1 MKATIEDLRN
11 MVKKQVQEHLE
22 LTEGPFDDVA
32 AAMKA
37 TSDKIAALR
46 QSRRAATGAAA
57 PVEPFGGGDD
67 TTTSSNAT
75 ESLTEFLSHYS
86 ENIRSN
92 VFTSLLELV
101 KKYGGTQEQAQRLEA
116 DLISATKSNP
126 NIVSRPDLENMDK
139 ILNGPNG
146 NNIWN
151 SISPASSKTL
161 EILLEIY
168 NPDKNQL
175 GQTAKDIYNDIYDKI
190 NSDNPAGPEQ
200 FGIVKRAFTAAAE
213 SIINILSKYVANRES
228 LAGDLEDEI
237 DAFEDALIRRNS
249 SSSGPGPDAPQPATP
264 EMSDEE
270 FLAALDQINAA
281 PINPNSII
289 PGETD

>member
-57 PVEPFGGGDD
+57 PVEPVEPFGGGDD

-86 ENIRSN
+86 KNIRSN
-92 VFTSLLELV
+92 VFSSLLELV

-116 DLISATKSNP
+116 DLISVTKSTP
-126 NIVSRPDLENMDK
+126 NIVSRPELENMDE

-146 NNIWN
+146 DNIWN
-151 SISPASSKTL
+151 SIRPADLKTL

-168 NPDKNQL
+168 HPDKNQL
-175 GQTAKDIYNDIYDKI
+175 GQTVRDIYNDIYDKTKR
-190 NSDNPAGPEQ
+190 DNPAGPEQ

-213 SIINILSKYVANRES
+213 SISNIMSKYVANPERLS
-228 LAGDLEDEI
+228 SDLEGEI
-237 DAFEDALIRRNS
+237 DPFLDALIRRNS
-249 SSSGPGPDAPQPATP
+249 SSSGPGPDAPQPVTP
-264 EMSDEE
+264 DRT
-270 FLAALDQINAA
+270 NA
-281 PINPNSII
+281 PSPNPNSII